1 MFIINPVDAYCVH
14 KKVTINK
21 TVKKISIVSGIKL
34 IIITAVLVALIISL
48 VTCLG
53 VILTSIFNVH
63 ISIKN
68 KTIHVYWLV
77 ALVGA
82 LIVLLTSLTM
92 NEWWSALT
100 KAGGINPLKILA
112 LFLSMSLISIF
123 LDELGFFAHLA
134 NWTLK
139 RVKGS
144 QVSLF
149 ITLYAFVSIL
159 TMFTSNDI
167 IILTLTP
174 FILLFCKNAKI
185 SPIPYLVSEFI
196 AANTWSMIFIIG
208 NPTNIYLASSFNI
221 SFLDYFKVMAIP
233 TLLTGIVEFLILF
246 LIFHK
251 SLKNPIIPN
260 EIKLEKE
267 NKPLTILGLSIL
279 TICTVLLVISGY
291 ISLPMYLISLISLG
305 VLLFVSLLYFLFRR
319 EKPAVVG
326 KTLLRAPYEIIP
338 FVIGMFTL
346 VLALEK
352 FGVTKSIASFFG
364 NNATTYVY
372 GFTSAF
378 SANLINNIPM
388 SVLYSSICSFTSE
401 SIKLR
406 AIYSSIIGS
415 NIGAFISPLGA
426 LAGIMWLSILKKY
439 DVKFTYLDFVKYGCL
454 VSLPSLLIALSSLLI
469 FI

>member
-1 MFIINPVDAYCVH
+1 MLVIIVV
-14 KKVTINK
+14 I
-21 TVKKISIVSGIKL
+21 L
-34 IIITAVLVALIISL
+34 SL
-48 VTCLG
+48 LTCLG

-63 ISIKN
+63 FEIKG
-68 KTIHVYWLV
+68 KTIHVYWMV
-77 ALVGA
+77 ALIGA
-82 LIVLLTSLTM
+82 VLVILTSLSFS
-92 NEWWSALT
+92 EWWSALT
-100 KAGGINPLKILA
+100 KSGGINPLKILA

-144 QVSLF
+144 QISLF
-149 ITLYAFVSIL
+149 ITLYVFVSIL

-185 SPIPYLVSEFI
+185 NPIPYLVSEFI

-221 SFLDYFKVMAIP
+221 SFVDYFKVMAIP
-233 TLLTGIVEFLILF
+233 TLLTGLIEFIILF
-246 LIFHK
+246 LIFRK
-251 SLKNPIIPN
+251 SLKDPIIPN
-260 EIKLEKE
+260 EMDLEKE
-267 NKPLTILGLSIL
+267 NIPLTILGLSVL
-279 TICTVLLVISGY
+279 LICTVLLVISGY
-291 ISLPMYLISLISLG
+291 ISLPMYLISLVSFG
-305 VLLFVSLLYFLFRR
+305 VLLTLSLIYFLCMRK
-319 EKPAVVG
+319 KPVVVG

-352 FGVTKSIASFFG
+352 FGVTESISNFFG
-364 NNATTYVY
+364 SGGTSLVY

-388 SVLYSSICSFTSE
+388 SVLYSSICNFTSE
-401 SIKLR
+401 SVRLR

-426 LAGIMWLSILKKY
+426 LAGVMWLSILKKY
-439 DVKFTYLDFVKYGCL
+439 DVKFGYLDFVKYGSI
-454 VSLPSLLIALSSLLI
+454 VGIPALLIALSSLIL

>member
-1 MFIINPVDAYCVH
+1 MLVV
-14 KKVTINK
+14 VT
-21 TVKKISIVSGIKL
+21 VVVSL
-34 IIITAVLVALIISL
+34 I
-48 VTCLG
+48 TCLG

-63 ISIKN
+63 FTVKG
-68 KTIHVYWLV
+68 KTIHVYWMV
-77 ALVGA
+77 ALLGA
-82 LIVLLTSLTM
+82 LLVLLTSLSLS
-92 NEWWSALT
+92 EWWEALT
-100 KAGGINPLKILA
+100 KSGGINPLKILA

-134 NWTLK
+134 NWALK

-144 QVSLF
+144 QISLF
-149 ITLYAFVSIL
+149 VTLYIFVSIL
-159 TMFTSNDI
+159 TMFTLNDI

-185 SPIPYLVSEFI
+185 SSVPYLVSEFI

-221 SFLDYFKVMAIP
+221 SFVDYFKVMAIP
-233 TLLTGIVEFLILF
+233 TLLTGFIEFVIQFVIFRKTLKATIV
-246 LIFHK
+246 
-251 SLKNPIIPN
+251 PN
-260 EIKLEKE
+260 EMNLKKE
-267 NKPLTILGLSIL
+267 NMPLTILGLSVL
-279 TICTVLLVISGY
+279 VICTVLLVISGY

-305 VLLFVSLLYFLFRR
+305 VLLLLSLIYFLCTRT
-319 EKPAVVG
+319 KPIVVG

-352 FGVTKSIASFFG
+352 FGITETISNFFG
-364 NNATTYVY
+364 NGGTSFVY

-388 SVLYSSICSFTSE
+388 SVLYSSICNFTSE
-401 SIKLR
+401 SIRLR

-439 DVKFTYLDFVKYGCL
+439 DVKFGYLDFVKYGCI
-454 VSLPSLLIALSSLLI
+454 VGIPALLIALSSLIL